1 MISIYKRTG
10 IILLAMLLIVL
21 TVTVYR
27 RRQEVSRQPVVNM
40 DMFWYANFLPFH
52 FRIVLNSGVFND
64 WGNVLNHITPSSSS
78 FDPSFNEFIFVHN
91 EAESLDLPSNVIA
104 AWPREDSIDGLIAG
118 FHWAVNRTED
128 DLVDFGVGRFPRRPV
143 VTLEQ
148 FGLTYPLTVEDFV
161 VNWEKVNEL
170 FQAFD
175 GAEQTFVVRAAVH
188 GGPMLD

>member
-27 RRQEVSRQPVVNM
+27 RRQEVSQPMVNM
-40 DMFWYANFLPFH
+40 DMYWYANFLSFH

-64 WGNVLNHITPSSSS
+64 RVNVINRITPDSVH

-104 AWPREDSIDGLIAG
+104 AWPREDRIDGLIAG

-128 DLVDFGVGRFPRRPV
+128 DLISTLGGRVRRPV

-161 VNWEKVNEL
+161 GNWEKVNEL

-175 GAEQTFVVRAAVH
+175 GAEQTFIVNAAVH
-188 GGPMLD
+188 GGPMVD